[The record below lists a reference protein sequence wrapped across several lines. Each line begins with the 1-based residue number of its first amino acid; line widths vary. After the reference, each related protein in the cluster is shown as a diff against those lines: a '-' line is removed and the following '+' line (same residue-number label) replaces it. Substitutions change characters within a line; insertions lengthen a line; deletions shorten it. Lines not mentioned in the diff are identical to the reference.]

1 MENKEDN
8 EGLPFEVEG
17 DQYLDEVTIIEDEK
31 EYSEKDLPAGFEDL
45 LYEEWWERKM
55 GIDDDHENE

>member
-8 EGLPFEVEG
+8 EGLPFELEG

-45 LYEEWWERKM
+45 LYEQWWERKM
-55 GIDDDHENE
+55 GIDDDHKNE

>member
-1 MENKEDN
+1 MENKGYSEV
-8 EGLPFEVEG
+8 LPFEVEG
-17 DQYLDEVTIIEDEK
+17 DQYIDEVTITEDEK

-55 GIDDDHENE
+55 GIDENYENE